1 MQTALAH
8 ELILEAIQ
16 MKIAKQRSKP
26 VDELFWELH
35 ELVVAERDVLESLIR
50 QLSLTGSDGSL
61 KRDRRSYPKLFY
73 RNPNNQQET
82 WSGRGRR
89 PDWLTAQL
97 RVGKQ
102 LSDFLISETSQS
114 NGLKPPTADT
124 SAV

>member
-1 MQTALAH
+1 
-8 ELILEAIQ
+8 

-50 QLSLTGSDGSL
+50 QLSLTGNDGSL
-61 KRDRRSYPKLFY
+61 KRDRRPHPKLLY
-73 RNPNNQQET
+73 RNPNNQHET

-102 LSDFLISETSQS
+102 LSDLLISETSKS
-114 NGLKPPTADT
+114 NGPNPPTADT
-124 SAV
+124 PAV